1 MKPRRSGFVPRIQMP
16 TILQTQPS
24 RRGAAGALGRAMLA
38 AAAAAAIV
46 VSLGPI
52 ATAQARC
59 NPGRTGSR
67 ESSPDSSPPQSLDTI
82 LTRVQQ
88 RYDCSGSL
96 RANFVETL
104 SSPGGMTRTRKGTVY
119 FKKVGRMRWEFE
131 APSEGTVVSDGKT
144 VYDYEQDLNQ
154 VVELPVSKALK
165 SNATAFLL
173 GLGNIRRDFNAA
185 LPSAPS
191 GDGLTHVILTPRG
204 GGDTMELGLD
214 PKRYDIVNFKLTS
227 QIGGVTELKFSDIQ
241 TNVTLNDSLFRFTIP
256 DGADIVRPQK
266 N

>member
-1 MKPRRSGFVPRIQMP
+1 
-16 TILQTQPS
+16 
-24 RRGAAGALGRAMLA
+24 MLA
-38 AAAAAAIV
+38 AAAVIV

-59 NPGRTGSR
+59 NPSHTGSR
-67 ESSPDSSPPQSLDTI
+67 ESSSDSSQSLDTI

-96 RANFVETL
+96 QANFVETL
-104 SSPGGMTRTRKGTVY
+104 SSPGGMPRTRKGTVY
-119 FKKVGRMRWEFE
+119 FKKVGRMRWEFA
-131 APSEGTVVSDGKT
+131 APSQGTVVSDGKT
-144 VYDYEQDLNQ
+144 VYDYEKDLNQ

-165 SNATAFLL
+165 SSATTFLL
-173 GLGNIRRDFNAA
+173 GLGNIRRDFKAT
-185 LPSAPS
+185 LPPAPS
-191 GDGLTHVILTPRG
+191 GDGLTHVILTPKG

-214 PKRYDIVNFKLTS
+214 PKSYNIVNFKLTS

-241 TNVTLNDSLFRFTIP
+241 TDVALKDSLFRFTIP
-256 DGADIVRPQK
+256 AGADIVRPQE